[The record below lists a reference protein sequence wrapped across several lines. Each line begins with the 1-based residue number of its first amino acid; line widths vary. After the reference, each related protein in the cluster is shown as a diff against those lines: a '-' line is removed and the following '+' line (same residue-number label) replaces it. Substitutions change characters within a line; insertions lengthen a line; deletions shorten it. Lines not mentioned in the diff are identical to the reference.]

1 MVLYLNQI
9 MREREVFLKKIGKI
23 FLIILT
29 LKVFFL
35 FPNNQI
41 LSNENKVLEYFNNI
55 NEFSSLFLQISD
67 GELSEGRLYYRDN
80 RLRVDYDKP
89 SNILIIL
96 AKNKAMYFN
105 KDLNELEYFNPKKT
119 AAKVFF
125 DIFNKK
131 NYFIDSKFINEKNF
145 IKVKKE
151 ISLNKDEKFELVLVF
166 EKNPTIIRNIK
177 IINQDNSWEY
187 SLLNHNF
194 NPELSSDFFSMAN
207 PL

>member
-145 IKVKKE
+145 IKIKKE